1 MINAMTLRR
10 QILLFLLLFGLAP
23 LTAVMLLNMPMIMR
37 QAERF
42 YHEAHL
48 QNLRADFR
56 DIDEH
61 IASRKETVR
70 LLAKL
75 PDPGM
80 LRSRQSEKGFD
91 LAAERDLY
99 LAWLDRV
106 LRDQLDI
113 TNIAFLDPDGGMLWQ
128 LTRDPK
134 SGSWRED
141 DQPHDPLQKKF
152 FQAAIHLP
160 PGRTLPSPIHHNEHS
175 AGPDNL
181 YLRLASPV
189 YEYDFQPPV
198 GLAVISVDIRGLA
211 HAYRQTYWVFHNG
224 DYLSYAKPEHASA
237 SAFEDFPGLDKIFT
251 QNKAALWNPRDGDP
265 VIWIPMFPTTEG
277 KPLWVGRRVDPSPV
291 TAFKNQI
298 FVRVLVI
305 IAALVLA
312 VMLAA
317 HFVANKIEQYQ
328 QALTR
333 GLRQT
338 LAGEARARVPVKG
351 PRELREM
358 ANTLNQLADQHVRNN
373 QALRRHADELERSNR
388 YKSQFLANV
397 SHELRTPLNSVLLL
411 SKMLLND
418 DDPPLT
424 AEQKQQALVI
434 HKAGADL
441 KAMIDNILDLS
452 RIEARRCAIVS
463 EPVNLPE
470 LLRELEE
477 IVAPQFK
484 DKGLDLTLR
493 IDEDAIQDIHS
504 DSEKIGQIIK
514 NFLANALKF
523 TDEGGV
529 TVRLS
534 RADDAQQ
541 PVSICV
547 SDTGRGIPPHQQQ
560 HIFEAFQQ
568 ADGSTNRRYGG
579 AGLGL
584 TISRELSRLLGGRI
598 SLKSEAGKGAEFCL
612 RLPQRIEASEAEM
625 QLETAPQPAT
635 EPPPQAAPATDPEL
649 DPGLRRDDDL
659 KAPSADLEAPPA
671 EQRALI
677 VESDLKALLALTAQL
692 EKQGFQVTGAL
703 DEAEALENLQEESY
717 DIILANAQAAT
728 AIRRNASGQIIVH
741 GEDDDTGLEDLPHLP
756 RPATDE
762 QLRDLLA
769 RLAGR
774 NTDSTETA

>member
-1 MINAMTLRR
+1 MTLRR

-56 DIDEH
+56 DIDQH

-80 LRSRQSEKGFD
+80 LQSRQADKKFD
-91 LAAERDLY
+91 LNNERDLY

-113 TNIAFLDPDGGMLWQ
+113 TNIAFLDPDGQLLWQ

-134 SGSWRED
+134 SGFWRED
-141 DQPHDPLQKKF
+141 DQARDPLQKRF
-152 FQAAIHLP
+152 FQAAIHLR
-160 PGRTLPSPIHHNEHS
+160 PGRTLPSPIHHNAHRQ
-175 AGPDNL
+175 GPDNL

-198 GLAVISVDIRGLA
+198 GLVVISVDIRGLA
-211 HAYRQTYWVFHNG
+211 RAYRQTWWVFHNG

-305 IAALVLA
+305 IAVLVLA

-333 GLRQT
+333 SLRQT
-338 LAGEARARVPVKG
+338 LAGKAQAKVPVKG

-358 ANTLNQLADQHVRNN
+358 ADTLNQLADQHVRNN
-373 QALRRHADELERSNR
+373 LALRRHADELERSNR

-411 SKMLLND
+411 SKMLVD
-418 DDPPLT
+418 DNDPPLT
-424 AEQKQQALVI
+424 PEQKQQALVI

-441 KAMIDNILDLS
+441 KTMIDNILDLS
-452 RIEARRCAIVS
+452 RIEAQRCSIVA
-463 EPVNLPE
+463 EPVELPE

-477 IVAPQFK
+477 IVAPQFE
-484 DKGLDLTLR
+484 DKGLTLTLR
-493 IDEDAIQDIHS
+493 IDEDAITTIRS
-504 DSEKIGQIIK
+504 DSEKIGQIVK
-514 NFLANALKF
+514 NFLSNALKF
-523 TDEGGV
+523 TETGGV
-529 TVRLS
+529 TVRLG
-534 RADDAQQ
+534 RDRDAQT
-541 PVSICV
+541 PVRICV
-547 SDTGRGIPPHQQQ
+547 SDTGRGIPPHQQA

-568 ADGSTNRRYGG
+568 ADGATNRRYGG

-598 SLKSEAGKGAEFCL
+598 SLQSEVGQGAVFCL
-612 RLPQRIEASEAEM
+612 HLPEKIKAR
-625 QLETAPQPAT
+625 ETQARVEPAPAPKQPVETLPPAT
-635 EPPPQAAPATDPEL
+635 AGPTTET
-649 DPGLRRDDDL
+649 
-659 KAPSADLEAPPA
+659 PPA
-671 EQRALI
+671 NRRALI
-677 VESDLKALLALTAQL
+677 VEADLKTLLRLTGQL

-703 DEAEALENLQEESY
+703 DEAEALENLEEESY
-717 DIILANAQAAT
+717 DIIIAGADALT
-728 AIRRNASGQIIVH
+728 TIRARQPSLPRNASSLLIVH
-741 GEDDDTGLEDLPHLP
+741 DETTAGLEDLPHLP
-756 RPATDE
+756 RPADADR
-762 QLRDLLA
+762 LRELLA
-769 RLAGR
+769 RLTPR
-774 NTDSTETA
+774 PTDREANKTDTT